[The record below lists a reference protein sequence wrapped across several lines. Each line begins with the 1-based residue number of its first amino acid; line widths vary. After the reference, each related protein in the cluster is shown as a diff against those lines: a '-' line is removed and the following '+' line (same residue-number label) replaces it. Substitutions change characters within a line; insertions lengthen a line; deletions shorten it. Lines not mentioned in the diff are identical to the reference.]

1 MKNFP
6 LTHYFYGVCSSTIA
20 LLRMSTIYICCS
32 AMQKKIGHWPTIPPC
47 MSLLY
52 PYETN

>member
-20 LLRMSTIYICCS
+20 LLRMSTIYNMLLCN
-32 AMQKKIGHWPTIPPC
+32 AKEDWPLAHYTTMYVPFI
-47 MSLLY
+47 SL
-52 PYETN
+52 